1 MVFFGKDKIA
11 FRAFI
16 IVFRIQF
23 IVIKQSSH
31 TAYFPQQIYNNH
43 LLYCPVFSEVVQ
55 PIIQE
60 VKSMLLS
67 DKKVRVLVQREDL
80 IHPYVSGNK
89 WRKLKY
95 NLLEAQQKSYVKVLT
110 FGGAFS
116 NHIAATAAAAAQ
128 MKMQSIGLIRGEEC
142 LPFNPILAEAKT
154 HGMSFQYID
163 RETYREKSKIDWGQE
178 FSDCYIIPEG
188 GTNVLSVKGC
198 EEVIQNYDFD
208 VVCCACGT
216 GGTIAGIINSL
227 QSQQKAMGF
236 PVLKG
241 ADFLRNDI
249 KQYIN
254 NSNWE
259 LCLDYHFGGY
269 AKVDKDLIDFIND
282 FKKTHDIPLD
292 PVYTGKLFFGVFD
305 LIAKDYFRKGTT
317 ILLVHT
323 GGLQGIAGMNQRI
336 EKKGWRID

>member
-1 MVFFGKDKIA
+1 MVFFGKDDVA
-11 FRAFI
+11 FRAFV
-16 IVFRIQF
+16 IVFWIQF
-23 IVIKQSSH
+23 IVVEQSSH
-31 TAYFPQQIYNNH
+31 TADFSQQIYNNH
-43 LLYCPVFSEVVQ
+43 LVYCPVFSAVVQ
-55 PIIQE
+55 PLIQE
-60 VKSMLLS
+60 VKSTLLS

-80 IHPYVSGNK
+80 IHTHVSGNK

-95 NLLEAQQKSYVKVLT
+95 NLLEAKKKGYSKVLT

-116 NHIAATAAAAAQ
+116 NHIVATAAATAE
-128 MKMQSIGLIRGEEC
+128 MKLQSIGLIRGEER
-142 LPFNPILAEAKT
+142 LPLNPTLVQAEAF
-154 HGMSFQYID
+154 GMQFQYVD
-163 RETYREKSKIDWGQE
+163 RGRYREKANIDW
-178 FSDCYIIPEG
+178 SHNYPNYYIIPEG
-188 GTNVLSVKGC
+188 GTNALAVKGC
-198 EEVIQNYDFD
+198 EEIIQNHDFD

-227 QSQQKAMGF
+227 ELHQKAVGF
-236 PVLKG
+236 PVLKE

-249 KQYIN
+249 QQYVK

-269 AKVDKDLIDFIND
+269 AKVDKNLIDFVND
-282 FKKTHDIPLD
+282 FKKAHDIPLD

-305 LIAKDYFRKGTT
+305 LIAKDYFREGTT
-317 ILLVHT
+317 ILLIHT